1 MTKISGLEKDT
12 ENLNHQNNQL
22 KEESQLEKA
31 ALQSDILKLK
41 ESEDQNKVHIS
52 SLEKRIKEKDKKAQQ

>member
-12 ENLNHQNNQL
+12 EKLNHQNNQL

-52 SLEKRIKEKDKKAQQ
+52 SLEKRIKEKDKKA